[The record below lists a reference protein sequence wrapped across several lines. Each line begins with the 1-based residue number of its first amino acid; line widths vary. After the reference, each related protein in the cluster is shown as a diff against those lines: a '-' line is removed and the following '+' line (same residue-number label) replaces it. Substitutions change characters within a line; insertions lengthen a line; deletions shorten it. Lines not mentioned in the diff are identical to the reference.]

1 MKKSVLSIVLTV
13 VMLFSL
19 TATVWGSAWP
29 VVDRGYCGVAA
40 DEGRNTGVLRRGL
53 YGGLFL

>member
-19 TATVWGSAWP
+19 TATVWGQRVAC
-29 VVDRGYCGVAA
+29 CGQWL
-40 DEGRNTGVLRRGL
+40 LRLSG
-53 YGGLFL
+53 